1 MGGFPKK
8 SGGSPQNHK
17 IITQNHH
24 QIDQDS
30 PPVLNPE
37 DCLDVHLALHRG
49 NLTAIHRTW
58 RLDLLW

>member
-1 MGGFPKK
+1 MGGFPKNRGVAPK
-8 SGGSPQNHK
+8 SSPK
-17 IITQNHH
+17 IIQN

-58 RLDLLW
+58 RLDLLR